1 MSSTT
6 TKNLLLSQPKAGQ
19 FEGVPVTY
27 LTHSVE
33 HKNDHTEIRVEIP
46 GIDPSTV
53 NVEFDN
59 NTLHVEC
66 ARGVLTLPVD
76 LTVDTS
82 KIKADIVWG
91 MLTAQATRSSQHQS
105 EYSRCHRYCDS
116 PCKNPICESRCA
128 KGIRRGV
135 MKLGRIV
142 SGITESGDPGAY
154 LKQEVEQGLEP
165 ITLRVERLEKKID
178 MLILLMKSIEEN
190 LKKLQPL
197 YDFVVRLPF
206 FKK

>member
-6 TKNLLLSQPKAGQ
+6 NKNLLLSQPKAGQ

-33 HKNDHTEIRVEIP
+33 QKDNGTEIRVEVP

-53 NVEFDN
+53 DVHFEN

-76 LTVDTS
+76 LSVDTS

-91 MLTAQATRSSQHQS
+91 MLTLTVPSPKPPESHSIKVSIHDAAATAPATKVHAGKVATQKVHT
-105 EYSRCHRYCDS
+105 E
-116 PCKNPICESRCA
+116 ES
-128 KGIRRGV
+128 
-135 MKLGRIV
+135 
-142 SGITESGDPGAY
+142 
-154 LKQEVEQGLEP
+154 
-165 ITLRVERLEKKID
+165 
-178 MLILLMKSIEEN
+178 
-190 LKKLQPL
+190 
-197 YDFVVRLPF
+197 
-206 FKK
+206 